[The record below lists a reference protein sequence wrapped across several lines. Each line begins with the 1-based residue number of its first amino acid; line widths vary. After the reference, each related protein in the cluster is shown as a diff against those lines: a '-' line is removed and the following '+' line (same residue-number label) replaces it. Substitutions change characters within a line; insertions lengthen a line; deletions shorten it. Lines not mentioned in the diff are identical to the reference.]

1 MYSIQNNGYFF
12 EQSEHYRFHSKLGLL
27 LYQSAEIIIRS
38 ARVKMFGIAACY
50 RRHSSSK
57 SR

>member
-12 EQSEHYRFHSKLGLL
+12 EQSEHYRFHLKLGLL
-27 LYQSAEIIIRS
+27 LYQSAEIIILS

-50 RRHSSSK
+50 RSY
-57 SR
+57 SRSTSR